1 MWGYPY
7 MVLDADLRSEE
18 THRMRKQISIL
29 IGALTMWLIVVIQI
43 VQPIVWWALILN
55 VLLAL
60 FITIYYLRVR
70 KTSQ

>member
-1 MWGYPY
+1 
-7 MVLDADLRSEE
+7 
-18 THRMRKQISIL
+18 MRKQRSL
-29 IGALTMWLIVVIQI
+29 LVGTLLMWLILVLQI
-43 VQPIVWWALILN
+43 FNQPIVLWGLILN

>member
-1 MWGYPY
+1 
-7 MVLDADLRSEE
+7 
-18 THRMRKQISIL
+18 MRKQISL
-29 IGALTMWLIVVIQI
+29 LVGALLMWLIVVIQV